1 MGVDYEREL
10 KKLLGGEL
18 EAVVKMK
25 KTCSAI
31 ECLGYG
37 SMESYPFM
45 VIRGAG
51 SFGVDLV
58 ALRGELSFPIE
69 VKSSIHPKVYLSQP
83 RLKEQLEQFTLDC
96 KRANTF
102 PLYAYRYKGF
112 RGDPW
117 RVFTIKVD
125 GLKYFSRILN
135 QKVPEL
141 RPTKGGNYVMQWD
154 EGMPLSSFLM
164 EIRSILVEIG
174 SKAS

>member
-10 KKLLGGEL
+10 KKLLEGDL

-25 KTCSAI
+25 KTCSAL

-37 SMESYPFM
+37 VVEKYPFM

-69 VKSSIHPKVYLSQP
+69 VKSSIHPKIYLNSP
-83 RLKEQLEQFTLDC
+83 RLKEQLEQFTYDC
-96 KRANTF
+96 RRANTF
-102 PLYAYRYKGF
+102 PLYAYRFKGF

-117 RVFTIKVD
+117 RVFTLHID
-125 GLKYFSRILN
+125 GLKYFSRHLN
-135 QKVPEL
+135 GKIQPL
-141 RPTKGGNYVMQWD
+141 TLTKGGNYSMHWED
-154 EGMPLSSFLM
+154 GTPLSTFLLD
-164 EIRSILVEIG
+164 IRKILQEVERRG
-174 SKAS
+174 